1 MRNPDVLITLM
12 YIQRCTIGH
21 EAHLTDVTKDCEE
34 VDMLKEYQIAGE
46 GRVSVEIIDPRKDPE
61 TEADINRKGIKPV
74 PFQMSDRHSA
84 SIVNSYFNIVVQYGD
99 QQKILGFNDLI
110 DVKHSGIG
118 EPEVRLRDFEYS
130 ITSNIKIRYRI
141 IYKLFAFSK

>member
-1 MRNPDVLITLM
+1 MR
-12 YIQRCTIGH
+12 
-21 EAHLTDVTKDCEE
+21 
-34 VDMLKEYQIAGE
+34 
-46 GRVSVEIIDPRKDPE
+46 RVSVEIIDPRKDPE

-110 DVKHSGIG
+110 DVKHSGVG

-130 ITSNIKIRYRI
+130 ITSNIKMAYSSFNNTDNFFANLKRNIKFVCICFRRNYTRYP
-141 IYKLFAFSK
+141 